1 MSRIL
6 MLRVIRFLVLV
17 ALVPIALADAPPRR
31 IVDLDRGGFLAAPS
45 GNPPEVTSI
54 AGSRFAELVLDSQKE
69 VCRIVLEHYASEIR
83 GLYRLKVVDRRG
95 REIMIC
101 SL

>member
-1 MSRIL
+1 MSRDS
-6 MLRVIRFLVLV
+6 MLHVIRFLAFAMLAPVTM
-17 ALVPIALADAPPRR
+17 ADAPPRR
-31 IVDLDRGGFLAAPS
+31 IADLDRGGFLAAPS
-45 GNPPEVTSI
+45 GEPPELTSI
-54 AGSRFAELVLDSQKE
+54 AGSRFAELVPDSQKE
-69 VCRIVLEHYASEIR
+69 VCRIVLEHYASEMR